1 MKRYNNLFEKIVS
14 IDNLLLA
21 HTNASRGKSKYKEVI
36 EINKNP
42 YKYCKIIQDLLVSGK
57 FTTSKY
63 TVKQK
68 NDKGKLREIYVLPYF
83 PDRIIHH
90 AIMQV
95 LEPIWKKT
103 FIKNTYQ
110 SIKGRGIHRCKN
122 DIEKI
127 TKSSDVKELYCYKI
141 DIVKFYPSINN
152 NKLKNIVAKKIKCK
166 DTLSLLYDIIDS
178 TDGVPIGNY
187 LSQFLG
193 NLYLTYFDH
202 YVKEVLRVKWYF
214 RYCDD
219 IVILSAS
226 KNFLALIA
234 PEIKAKLDELDLKVK
249 GNEQIFNVSLRGIDF
264 VGYVFY
270 KRYTLLRKSIK
281 IRMMRNLN
289 PVSFCSY
296 YGWLLHCD
304 GYNLL
309 NKYKERIDN
318 ESKWKQ

>member
-14 IDNLLLA
+14 MDNILLA
-21 HTNASRGKSKYKEVI
+21 HKIASRGKSKYKEVK
-36 EINKNP
+36 EINKDP
-42 YKYCKIIQDLLVSGK
+42 ERYCKIVQDTLVGGE
-57 FTTSKY
+57 FTTSEY
-63 TVKQK
+63 TIKQK
-68 NDKGKLREIYVLPYF
+68 NDRGKVREIYVLPYF
-83 PDRIIHH
+83 PDRIVHH

-110 SIKGRGIHRCKN
+110 SIKARGIHRGKK
-122 DIEKI
+122 DIEKV
-127 TKSSDVKELYCYKI
+127 TKAKDAGELYCYKL

-152 NKLKNIVAKKIKCK
+152 VKLKNIVTKKIKCK
-166 DTLSLLYDIIDS
+166 GTLLLLYDIIDS

-202 YVKEVLRVKWYF
+202 YVKEVLKVKWYF

-219 IVILSAS
+219 IVILSPS
-226 KNFLALIA
+226 KDFLALIA
-234 PEIKAKLDELDLKVK
+234 PEIKARLSDLDLKVK
-249 GNEQIFNVSLRGIDF
+249 RNEQIFDANLRGIDF
-264 VGYVFY
+264 VGYVFH

-281 IRMMRNLN
+281 DRMMRNLN

-296 YGWLLHCD
+296 YGWVLHCD

-309 NKYKERIDN
+309 NKYKERLN
-318 ESKWKQ
+318 ESKWK